1 MGLRKVILKALKP
14 FSEISEK
21 ELQDDF
27 AQTEEEIVRDPY
39 MQDVW
44 VANCV
49 DIISR
54 NVGRADFEIK
64 VNGVKTSDGFAAR
77 LFDEP
82 NPYMSRFELW
92 QRTSAWWSLEGEAF
106 WYFGNDYASG
116 VPKELHVLNPRKI
129 QAVMNS
135 GEITKWVYEGNRE
148 KFIILPSEIIHF
160 KNWNP
165 YNHYR
170 GLSPLLCMKDE
181 IGEDILASRQYRK
194 LLKEGG
200 IPKGLLKTDQIL
212 TEADAE
218 LLEKKWESKY
228 GSGVKNKIAVLDK
241 GTEYQQLTFSP
252 DVLKLYDMKK
262 WNLYTILA
270 RYGIPPRVA
279 NIQDAKS
286 SLSGTD
292 TNSQHT
298 AFWNYTL
305 IPLLQQFSQI
315 VEVQFFRRFHLKE
328 RGCFNLDGIPELQES
343 KDSRSKRDIAEI
355 NAGLKT
361 INDVLKERGQETKKW
376 GDAWYRKSN
385 LIKEMNN

>member
-1 MGLRKVILKALKP
+1 MGLRKIILKALKP

-27 AQTEEEIVRDPY
+27 AQSEEEIVRDPY

-54 NVGRADFEIK
+54 NIGRADFEIK

-129 QAVMNS
+129 QAVMNC

-228 GSGVKNKIAVLDK
+228 GSGVKNKIAVLGK

-355 NAGLKT
+355 NAGIKT

>member
-64 VNGVKTSDGFAAR
+64 VNGVKTSRGFAAR

-92 QRTSAWWSLEGEAF
+92 QRTAAWWSLEGEAF

-228 GSGVKNKIAVLDK
+228 GSGVKNKIAVLGK

-376 GDAWYRKSN
+376 GDYWYRKSN
-385 LIKEMNN
+385 LIKEG

>member
-92 QRTSAWWSLEGEAF
+92 QRTAAWWSLEGEAF

-135 GEITKWVYEGNRE
+135 GEITKWVYEENRE

-228 GSGVKNKIAVLDK
+228 GSGVKNKIAVLGK

-328 RGCFNLDGIPELQES
+328 RGSFNLDGIPELQES
-343 KDSRSKRDIAEI
+343 KDARSKRDIAEI

-376 GDAWYRKSN
+376 GDYWYRKSN
-385 LIKEMNN
+385 LIKEG

>member
-92 QRTSAWWSLEGEAF
+92 QRTAAWWSLEGEAF

-148 KFIILPSEIIHF
+148 KFIILLSEIIHF

-228 GSGVKNKIAVLDK
+228 GSGVKNKIAVLGK

-328 RGCFNLDGIPELQES
+328 RGSFNLDGIPELQES
-343 KDSRSKRDIAEI
+343 KDARSKRDIAEI

-376 GDAWYRKSN
+376 GDYWYRKSN
-385 LIKEMNN
+385 LIKEG

>member
-1 MGLRKVILKALKP
+1 M
-14 FSEISEK
+14 
-21 ELQDDF
+21 D
-27 AQTEEEIVRDPY
+27 
-39 MQDVW
+39 
-44 VANCV
+44 C
-49 DIISR
+49 
-54 NVGRADFEIK
+54 
-64 VNGVKTSDGFAAR
+64 
-77 LFDEP
+77 
-82 NPYMSRFELW
+82 
-92 QRTSAWWSLEGEAF
+92 
-106 WYFGNDYASG
+106 
-116 VPKELHVLNPRKI
+116 
-129 QAVMNS
+129 

-200 IPKGLLKTDQIL
+200 IPKGLLKTEQVL

-228 GSGVKNKIAVLDK
+228 GSGIKNKIAVLGK

-328 RGCFNLDGIPELQES
+328 RGSFNLDGIPELQES
-343 KDSRSKRDIAEI
+343 KDARSKRDIAEI
-355 NAGLKT
+355 NAGLRT
-361 INDVLKERGQETKKW
+361 INDVLRERGQETKKW
-376 GDAWYRKSN
+376 GDYWYRKSN
-385 LIKEMNN
+385 LIKEG

>member
-27 AQTEEEIVRDPY
+27 ALTEEEIVRDPY

-92 QRTSAWWSLEGEAF
+92 QRTAAWWSLEGEAF

-228 GSGVKNKIAVLDK
+228 GSGVKNKIAVLGK

>member
-92 QRTSAWWSLEGEAF
+92 QRTAAWWSLEGEAF

-228 GSGVKNKIAVLDK
+228 GSGVKNKIAVLGK

-328 RGCFNLDGIPELQES
+328 RGSFNLDGIPELQES
-343 KDSRSKRDIAEI
+343 KDARSKRDIAEI
-355 NAGLKT
+355 NAGLRT
-361 INDVLKERGQETKKW
+361 INDVLRERGQETKKW
-376 GDAWYRKSN
+376 GDYWYRKSN
-385 LIKEMNN
+385 LIKEG

>member
-82 NPYMSRFELW
+82 NPYMSWFELW
-92 QRTSAWWSLEGEAF
+92 QRTAAWWSLEGEAF

-228 GSGVKNKIAVLDK
+228 GSGVKNKIAVLGK

-328 RGCFNLDGIPELQES
+328 RGSFNLDGIPELQES
-343 KDSRSKRDIAEI
+343 KDARSKRDIAEI

-376 GDAWYRKSN
+376 GDYWYRKSN
-385 LIKEMNN
+385 LIKEG

>member
-14 FSEISEK
+14 FSEITEK

-64 VNGVKTSDGFAAR
+64 VNGVKTSRGFAAR

-92 QRTSAWWSLEGEAF
+92 QRTAAWWSWEGEAF

-228 GSGVKNKIAVLDK
+228 GSGVKNKIAVLGK

-315 VEVQFFRRFHLKE
+315 VEVQFFRRFHLISQSIF
-328 RGCFNLDGIPELQES
+328 RYRICIYLI
-343 KDSRSKRDIAEI
+343 I
-355 NAGLKT
+355 N
-361 INDVLKERGQETKKW
+361 V
-376 GDAWYRKSN
+376 
-385 LIKEMNN
+385 

>member
-64 VNGVKTSDGFAAR
+64 VNGVKTSRGFAAR

-92 QRTSAWWSLEGEAF
+92 QRTAAWWSLEGEAF

-228 GSGVKNKIAVLDK
+228 GSGVKNKIAVLGK

-328 RGCFNLDGIPELQES
+328 RGSFNLDGIPELQES
-343 KDSRSKRDIAEI
+343 KDARSKRDIAEI
-355 NAGLKT
+355 NAGLRT
-361 INDVLKERGQETKKW
+361 INDVLRERGQETKKW
-376 GDAWYRKSN
+376 GDYWYRKSN
-385 LIKEMNN
+385 LIKEG

>member
-64 VNGVKTSDGFAAR
+64 VNGVKTSYGFAAR

-92 QRTSAWWSLEGEAF
+92 QRTAAWWSLEGEAF

-228 GSGVKNKIAVLDK
+228 GSGVKNKIAVLGK

-328 RGCFNLDGIPELQES
+328 RGSFNLDGIPELQES
-343 KDSRSKRDIAEI
+343 KDARSKRDIAEI

-376 GDAWYRKSN
+376 GDYWYRKSN
-385 LIKEMNN
+385 LIKEG

>member
-64 VNGVKTSDGFAAR
+64 VNGVKTSRGFAAR

-92 QRTSAWWSLEGEAF
+92 QRTAAWWSLEGEAF

-228 GSGVKNKIAVLDK
+228 GSGVKNKIAVLGK

-328 RGCFNLDGIPELQES
+328 RGSFNLDGIPELQES
-343 KDSRSKRDIAEI
+343 KDARSKRDIAEI
-355 NAGLKT
+355 NAGLRT
-361 INDVLKERGQETKKW
+361 INDVLRERGQDTKKW
-376 GDAWYRKSN
+376 GDYWYRKSN
-385 LIKEMNN
+385 LIKEG

>member
-92 QRTSAWWSLEGEAF
+92 QRTAAWWSLEGEAF

-228 GSGVKNKIAVLDK
+228 GSGVKNKIAVLGK

-328 RGCFNLDGIPELQES
+328 RGSFNLDGIPELQES
-343 KDSRSKRDIAEI
+343 KDARSKRDIAEI

-376 GDAWYRKSN
+376 GDYWYRKSN
-385 LIKEMNN
+385 LIKEG

>member
-64 VNGVKTSDGFAAR
+64 VNGVKTSRGFAAR

-92 QRTSAWWSLEGEAF
+92 QRTAAWWSLEGEAF

-228 GSGVKNKIAVLDK
+228 GSGVKNKIAVLGK

-328 RGCFNLDGIPELQES
+328 RGSFNLDGIPELQES
-343 KDSRSKRDIAEI
+343 KDARSKRDIAEI
-355 NAGLKT
+355 NAGLRT
-361 INDVLKERGQETKKW
+361 INDVLRERGQETKKW
-376 GDAWYRKSN
+376 GDYWYRKSD
-385 LIKEMNN
+385 LIKEG

>member
-14 FSEISEK
+14 FSEICEK

-92 QRTSAWWSLEGEAF
+92 QRTAAWWSLEGEAF

-228 GSGVKNKIAVLDK
+228 GSGVKNKIAVLGK

-328 RGCFNLDGIPELQES
+328 RGSFNLDGIPELQES
-343 KDSRSKRDIAEI
+343 KDARSKRDIAEI
-355 NAGLKT
+355 NAGLRT
-361 INDVLKERGQETKKW
+361 INDVLRERGQETKKW
-376 GDAWYRKSN
+376 GDYWYRKSN
-385 LIKEMNN
+385 LIKEG

>member
-92 QRTSAWWSLEGEAF
+92 QRTAAWWSLEGEAF

-228 GSGVKNKIAVLDK
+228 GSGVKNKIAVLGK

-328 RGCFNLDGIPELQES
+328 RGSFNLDGIPELQES
-343 KDSRSKRDIAEI
+343 KDARSKRDIAEI
-355 NAGLKT
+355 NAGLRT
-361 INDVLKERGQETKKW
+361 INDVLRERGQETKKW
-376 GDAWYRKSN
+376 GDYWYRKSD
-385 LIKEMNN
+385 LIKEG

>member
-64 VNGVKTSDGFAAR
+64 VNGVKTSRGFAAR

-92 QRTSAWWSLEGEAF
+92 QRTAAWWSLEGEAF

-228 GSGVKNKIAVLDK
+228 GSGVKNKIAVLGK

-328 RGCFNLDGIPELQES
+328 RGSFNLDGIPELQES
-343 KDSRSKRDIAEI
+343 KDARSKRDIAEI

-376 GDAWYRKSN
+376 GDYWYRKSN
-385 LIKEMNN
+385 LIKEG

>member
-54 NVGRADFEIK
+54 NIGRADFEIK

-228 GSGVKNKIAVLDK
+228 GSGVKNKIAVLGK

>member
-92 QRTSAWWSLEGEAF
+92 QRTAAWWSLEGEAF

-228 GSGVKNKIAVLDK
+228 GSGVKNKIAVLGK

-376 GDAWYRKSN
+376 GDYWYRKSN
-385 LIKEMNN
+385 LIKEG